1 MDATV
6 HCAGRVRARVKN
18 VFLVVTACT
27 VTVWLGLFSPAL
39 VSAQTSGAAREV
51 PARPAYQD
59 RRFDEDWSKLKGVDL
74 SGPGHLWDRVKFLP
88 LNESE
93 TVWLTLAGQLRGRGE
108 YYNQFQFGDSKPD
121 HSAGY
126 SLSRVRL
133 SADLHASKYVRVFA
147 EGKSSLSTDRDLT
160 GGNAAN
166 VDTIDLQNLFADVVI
181 PLHGKATVA
190 VRGGRQE
197 LLFGVQRLV
206 GPSDWTNVRRTFQG
220 GSAII
225 QAFGWSV
232 TPMWAEQVIFQ
243 QHGLSNASSDHK
255 LYGAYASGQAAGT
268 VKADLYWLGADNRS
282 ARFNQTSGHEKRQTI
297 GGRLWRRA
305 QSPHQASAHEHLP
318 GLDFDVEAA
327 GQFGHLGGE
336 DIRAW
341 MVSANGGYTFETRF
355 SPRPFVTFDYASGD
369 DTPGGRVG
377 TFNQLYPTNHTYL
390 GAMDYVGRQNIIS
403 PSGGV
408 SLKPIQRLSVLYT
421 QFLFWRAN
429 VHDALYG
436 NGGGVFRSGIG
447 TTARYVGTESDLIA
461 TYQLDSHVLGY
472 VSYNHFFTGEFIK
485 ETGPSRGS
493 SYVYGALQ
501 FTF

>member
-6 HCAGRVRARVKN
+6 HCADLVRARLKN
-18 VFLVVTACT
+18 RFLVVTSYA
-27 VTVWLGLFSPAL
+27 VTAWLGLLWPAL
-39 VSAQTSGAAREV
+39 VSAQTSGAAREM

-59 RRFDEDWSKLKGVDL
+59 RRFDEDWSKLKDVDL
-74 SGPGHLWDRVKFLP
+74 SGSDHLWDRLKFIP

-93 TVWLTLAGQLRGRGE
+93 NVWLTFGGQVRGRTE

-121 HSAGY
+121 HSADY

-160 GGNAAN
+160 GGNVAN
-166 VDTIDLQNLFADVVI
+166 VDTIDLQNLFADVVV
-181 PLHGKATVA
+181 PLGGRTTVA

-197 LLFGVQRLV
+197 LLFGAQRLV
-206 GPSDWTNVRRTFQG
+206 GPSDWSNMRRTFQG
-220 GSAII
+220 GSAVI
-225 QAFGWSV
+225 QAGGWSV
-232 TPMWAEQVIFQ
+232 TPMWTELVMFQ
-243 QHGLSNASSDHK
+243 QHGLSNASWDHK
-255 LYGAYASGQAAGT
+255 LYGAYASGQATGT
-268 VKADLYWLGADNRS
+268 VKADLYWLGVDNAS
-282 ARFNQTSGHEKRQTI
+282 AKVNQTSGHERRQTI

-305 QSPHQASAHEHLP
+305 QSGRRASTHERLP
-318 GLDFDVEAA
+318 GLDFDVEGA
-327 GQFGHLGGE
+327 GQFGTLGGE
-336 DIRAW
+336 DVRAW
-341 MVSANGGYTFETRF
+341 MISANGGYTFETRL
-355 SPRPFVTFDYASGD
+355 SPRPFATFDYASGD

-390 GAMDYVGRQNIIS
+390 GAMDYVGRQNILS

-408 SLKPIQRLSVLYT
+408 SVRPIRPLSVLFT

-436 NGGGVFRSGIG
+436 NSGGVFRSGSG

-461 TYQLDSHVLGY
+461 TYQFDSHVLGLA
-472 VSYNHFFTGEFIK
+472 SYNHFFPGDFIQK
-485 ETGPSRGS
+485 TGPSHGS
-493 SYVYGALQ
+493 DYVYGALQ